1 MGFLKKLFG
10 GVTAKP
16 EKRYYSFRVKCSRCG
31 EVIEGRVDLD
41 NDLSLDYEGDS
52 TVYFVRK
59 GLVGNNRCFQQ
70 IEVESPSLGTMK
82 IRIISAQYGTK
93 VPDSRFTFTAPKD
106 VRVVDLSK

>member
-10 GVTAKP
+10 GAGAAP
-16 EKRYYSFRVKCSRCG
+16 EKRYYTFHVKCNRCG

-41 NDLSLDYEGDS
+41 NDLSLDYDGDS

-70 IEVESPSLGTMK
+70 IEVEMK
-82 IRIISAQYGTK
+82 
-93 VPDSRFTFTAPKD
+93 FTPARTLIEQEVTGGQFVNP
-106 VRVVDLSK
+106 

>member
-10 GVTAKP
+10 GGTAKS
-16 EKRYYSFRVKCSRCG
+16 EKRYYTFNVKCNRCG

-41 NDLSLDYEGDS
+41 NDLSLDYEGDG

-70 IEVESPSLGTMK
+70 IEVEMK
-82 IRIISAQYGTK
+82 FNPARTLIEQQAQGGAF
-93 VPDSRFTFTAPKD
+93 VE
-106 VRVVDLSK
+106 

>member
-16 EKRYYSFRVKCSRCG
+16 EKRYYTFNVKCNRCG
-31 EVIEGRVDLD
+31 EVIGGRVDLD
-41 NDLSLDYEGDS
+41 NDLSLDYDGDS

-70 IEVESPSLGTMK
+70 IEVEMK
-82 IRIISAQYGTK
+82 
-93 VPDSRFTFTAPKD
+93 FTPARTLIEQEVTGGQFINP
-106 VRVVDLSK
+106 